1 MSILL
6 LLILC
11 LGLAACGSEETE
23 KAEKTPRPTV
33 PPGIDLT
40 SAPEQT
46 WDLFTIYIPDDMEF
60 FGGSDEDP
68 DDTNCFMLKKD
79 YEHYIKFAS
88 NEQKQPILDLY
99 NSHIEQI
106 TYTKT
111 PIEGHYGEFRIKGV
125 QFEDEEGTVGFEAY
139 AKQKRGY
146 TLISSMG
153 YPFDSPVAVGVICA
167 VKIDGIMDN
176 ITPRPDSE

>member
-1 MSILL
+1 MEDYLL
-6 LLILC
+6 WVYFTWHSARNSKKKIDIFQFRNKM
-11 LGLAACGSEETE
+11 E
-23 KAEKTPRPTV
+23 KYKAQEINWV
-33 PPGIDLT
+33 AN
-40 SAPEQT
+40 S
-46 WDLFTIYIPDDMEF
+46 
-60 FGGSDEDP
+60 
-68 DDTNCFMLKKD
+68 
-79 YEHYIKFAS
+79 AS